1 LTEESR
7 DSKQRVAK
15 RRSVVNFVWY
25 RVLVDL
31 SEESDDALCGIAR
44 SCDVSESGVGIFTP
58 RPLPDGELIFLEI
71 ATRKGNL
78 SSVGTIVY
86 SRQVERG
93 LHRVGIRLEIVP
105 PNDRPIL
112 AKVLKSES

>member
-1 LTEESR
+1 LADEAKE
-7 DSKQRVAK
+7 SKQRAEE

-31 SEESDDALCGIAR
+31 DAEADDDLCGIAR
-44 SCDVSESGVGIFTP
+44 SCDVSASGVGIYTP
-58 RPLPDGELIFLEI
+58 RALPAGELIFLEI

-78 SSVGTIVY
+78 SGVGTIVY
-86 SRQVERG
+86 SRLVERG

-105 PNDRPIL
+105 PNDRPLL
-112 AKVLKSES
+112 ARIIKSEP

>member
-1 LTEESR
+1 MTEETR
-7 DSKQRVAK
+7 ESKQRAAK
-15 RRSVVNFVWY
+15 RRPVVNFVWY
-25 RVLVDL
+25 RVLIDL
-31 SEESDDALCGIAR
+31 GEEGDDALCGIAR
-44 SCDVSESGVGIFTP
+44 SCDVSASGVGIFTP

-78 SSVGTIVY
+78 SGVGTIIY

-105 PNDRPIL
+105 PNDRPLLGRI
-112 AKVLKSES
+112 LKSEP